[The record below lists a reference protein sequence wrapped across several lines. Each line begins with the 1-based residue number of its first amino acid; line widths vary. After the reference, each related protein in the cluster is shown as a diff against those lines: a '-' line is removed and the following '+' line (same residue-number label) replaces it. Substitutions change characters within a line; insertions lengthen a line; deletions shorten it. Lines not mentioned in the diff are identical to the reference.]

1 MESSNKAE
9 ATLNLISLITL
20 SIVIFGILVLGM
32 LVAPTIFKEV
42 VPRALASEVMTHIF
56 GKYYSLGFI
65 AISISLICEIIRF
78 SMLKKIVI
86 KSKLELLRFFSI
98 LVVFLMTTYSSKYI
112 YPKID
117 SMRIENT
124 TPTLWTDPNFV
135 TLHKTSE
142 SLAKI
147 TFVVGLL
154 GISLIFL
161 KKRVNQ

>member
-20 SIVIFGILVLGM
+20 SIVTFGILVLGM

-42 VPRALASEVMTHIF
+42 VPRSLASEVMTHIF

-78 SMLKKIVI
+78 SMLKKIVM

-98 LVVFLMTTYSSKYI
+98 LVVFLFTTYSAKHI
-112 YPKID
+112 YPTID
-117 SMRIENT
+117 SMRIENN
-124 TPTLWTDPNFV
+124 TPTLWNNPDFV
-135 TLHKTSE
+135 VLHKTSE

-147 TFVVGLL
+147 TFIFGLL
-154 GISLIFL
+154 GISLIVF
-161 KKRVNQ
+161 KKSE